1 METDLT
7 IEGHGL
13 PPFSARGCHQVLTP
27 IRNGEYRRT
36 IEGKLIFIGND
47 SHHKYRTTIRGQDK
61 TTPALERWWRG
72 CQARVGC
79 IQRLC
84 QEFIGDGVEKTIE
97 LARYPIKESV
107 LIFDDSQGISSVFE
121 VQDKRV
127 SLVEAPVKGKRHFI
141 SYRPLLDMMM
151 THHTVETDEWG
162 HQVGWTL
169 ELEEV

>member
-7 IEGHGL
+7 IEGQGL

-47 SHHKYRTTIRGQDK
+47 SHHKYRTKIRGQDK
-61 TTPALERWWRG
+61 TTQTIEKWWRG
-72 CQARVGC
+72 EPVRVGC

-84 QEFIGDGVEKTIE
+84 QEFMGDGLRQRVE
-97 LARYPIKESV
+97 LARLPIKGSV
-107 LIFDDSQGISSVFE
+107 IVFDEAAEKRSLLKIQEREISFTE
-121 VQDKRV
+121 IPQKNKR
-127 SLVEAPVKGKRHFI
+127 LFI

-151 THHTVETDEWG
+151 IHHTVETDEWG